1 MKKRNIVLGI
11 AAVLSMALVL
21 SACENEEE
29 EIEYGL
35 LTIKNAPVLGTYDF
49 YGEQRKEEWGGGVY
63 FDEDITT
70 QLGLHNWTFGGYN
83 CVADFE
89 NPDGTFSSKS
99 PFTLMD
105 SKEVLKGFLKSGTY
119 LVHIFAFTDSVETSS
134 FMSSVSFKNGKAT
147 IDFNDMTRATSLPYN

>member
-70 QLGLHNWTFGGYN
+70 QLGLHNWTVGGYN
-83 CVADFE
+83 MVAYFD
-89 NPDGTFSSKS
+89 NDVP
-99 PFTLMD
+99 PFKLAD
-105 SKEVLKGFLKSGTY
+105 SKEVLKGFLKSGSYSVYLYRATAIRGDTY
-119 LVHIFAFTDSVETSS
+119 FLSGVT
-134 FMSSVSFKNGKAT
+134 FKNGKAT
-147 IDFNDMTRATSLPYN
+147 IDFNDMTLEASLPYN